1 MCPVYARGI
10 FPSVYVLQVHKTHPQ
25 STTIVAVHEDWPG
38 GAGNGLGTLYAFQKA
53 VAKVGLSKH
62 EVDAVMD

>member
-1 MCPVYARGI
+1 MSGICKGNIPLSICPLSPR
-10 FPSVYVLQVHKTHPQ
+10 THPQ